1 MMDKGNPVMR
11 CTMRRRMMLNMS
23 TDDVRWMEKYNF
35 NAQFAANVDQANQI
49 AQPRLTELTRL
60 VKR

>member
-1 MMDKGNPVMR
+1 MMR

-23 TDDVRWMEKYNF
+23 TDDVRWMGFFNF

-49 AQPRLTELTRL
+49 AQPKLTEFARL